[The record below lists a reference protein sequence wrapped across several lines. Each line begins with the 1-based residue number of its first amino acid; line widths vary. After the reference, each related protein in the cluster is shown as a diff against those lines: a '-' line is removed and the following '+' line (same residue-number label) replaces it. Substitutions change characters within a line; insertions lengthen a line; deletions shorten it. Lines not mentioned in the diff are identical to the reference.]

1 MSSKQRVN
9 NIFGSLSNLAPREFS
24 HISPLKI
31 GFVASFVLHSSLFAF
46 LVVDFRRV
54 HKEPSMPSQAMSLSL
69 ENISGEAV
77 DSRKMKRHHKKHR
90 HHHRKPPREANL
102 PAEKFEKQEFMEQEI
117 AENSEDSELDS
128 TMASS
133 ANVGEKIEILGSGD
147 ALYASILDIINK
159 NRGNYPKMARIKRL
173 QDRIQ
178 VEFVLLTSGEVV
190 GIRVLHGRHR
200 ILNDDA
206 IAVIKRSAGQ
216 FPKME
221 RSKKIRLMLKYDLDL
236 S

>member
-9 NIFGSLSNLAPREFS
+9 NIFGSLSNLTPRGFS
-24 HISPLKI
+24 RISPLKI
-31 GFVASFVLHSSLFAF
+31 GFVASFMLHSSLFAF

-77 DSRKMKRHHKKHR
+77 DSRKMKRHHKKH
-90 HHHRKPPREANL
+90 HHHKPPREANL
-102 PAEKFEKQEFMEQEI
+102 PAETPLPEVADEV
-117 AENSEDSELDS
+117 ENSEDSEIDS

-178 VEFVLLTSGEVV
+178 VEFVLLSSGEVV

-206 IAVIKRSAGQ
+206 IAVIKRSAGE

-221 RSKKIRLMLKYDLDL
+221 RSKKIRLMLKYELDL
-236 S
+236 MG

>member
-1 MSSKQRVN
+1 MSLKQKVN
-9 NIFGSLSNLAPREFS
+9 NIFGSLSNLAPRGFS
-24 HISPLKI
+24 RISPLKI
-31 GFVASFVLHSSLFAF
+31 GFVASFLLHSSLFAF

-69 ENISGEAV
+69 ENISGEAI
-77 DSRKMKRHHKKHR
+77 DSRKMKRHHKRH
-90 HHHRKPPREANL
+90 HHHRKPPREAIL

-117 AENSEDSELDS
+117 AENSDDSEIDS

-133 ANVGEKIEILGSGD
+133 ANVGEKVEILGSGD

-159 NRGNYPKMARIKRL
+159 NRNYPKMARIKRL